1 MIMNYAEIFNNLV
14 LSFKNAFDK
23 TGVENA
29 VIGISGGIDSALAC
43 AAACKALGRTKVKGF
58 FMPYKTSSEHS
69 YNDAFKLS
77 EKYGFKLEVVDISA
91 AADAFI
97 NMSDNIT
104 PLRKGNIMARCRMV
118 VLFDKA
124 AEHRGVVI
132 GTSNRTELL
141 LGYGTW
147 YGDTASGI
155 NIIGELYKR
164 EVYGVSAAA
173 DMVESIMKKAPTAD
187 LWPNQ
192 TDEAELGLT
201 YELIDDILYDI
212 EQQHLCRSEL
222 YKKYDKES
230 VDKIINRV
238 ISNSFKRH
246 TPFICQSGISKRS
259 AIDEKIFLNLD
270 K

>member
-1 MIMNYAEIFNNLV
+1 MNYSDILDNLV

-23 TGVENA
+23 TGAENA
-29 VIGISGGIDSALAC
+29 VIGISGGIDSALVSSIAC
-43 AAACKALGRTKVKGF
+43 AAIGKERVKGF
-58 FMPYKTSSEHS
+58 FMPYKTSSEYS
-69 YNDAFKLS
+69 YNDAHKLS
-77 EKYGFKLEVVDISA
+77 EKYGFKLEVIDISA

-97 NMSDNIT
+97 NMCGNVT

-118 VLFDKA
+118 ILFDKA
-124 AEHRGVVI
+124 AEHSGVVI

-164 EVYGVSAAA
+164 EVYGVSAAV
-173 DMVESIMKKAPTAD
+173 DMVESIMIKAPTAD
-187 LWPNQ
+187 LWPGQ

-201 YELIDDILYDI
+201 YELIDNILYDI
-212 EQQHLCRSEL
+212 EQLHLCKDEL

-230 VDKIINRV
+230 VDKIIKRV

-246 TPFICQSGISKRS
+246 TPFICQSGINKRD
-259 AIDEKIFLNLD
+259 AIDENIFLNLD

>member
-1 MIMNYAEIFNNLV
+1 MNYSEILDNLV

-23 TGVENA
+23 TGAENA

-43 AAACKALGRTKVKGF
+43 AVACKALGAKKVKGF

-69 YNDAFKLS
+69 YNDAHKLS
-77 EKYGFKLEVVDISA
+77 EKYGFKLEFVDISV

-97 NMSDNIT
+97 NMSSNIT

-124 AEHRGVVI
+124 AEHSGIVV

-147 YGDTASGI
+147 YGDTASSI
-155 NIIGELYKR
+155 NIVGELYKR
-164 EVYGVSAAA
+164 EVYGVSAKAG
-173 DMVESIMKKAPTAD
+173 MVESIMKKAPTAD
-187 LWPNQ
+187 LWPGQ
-192 TDEAELGLT
+192 TDESELGFT
-201 YELIDDILYDI
+201 YELIDNILYDI
-212 EQQHLCRSEL
+212 EQQHLGRNEL
-222 YKKYDKES
+222 YEKYDKES
-230 VDKIINRV
+230 VDKIIKRI

-246 TPFICQSGISKRS
+246 TAFICKSGIDKRS
-259 AIDEKIFLNLD
+259 NINENIFLNLD

>member
-1 MIMNYAEIFNNLV
+1 MDCSEIFNNLV
-14 LSFKNAFDK
+14 LSFKNAFSK
-23 TGVENA
+23 TGAENA
-29 VIGISGGIDSALAC
+29 VIGISGGIDSALSCAVAC
-43 AAACKALGRTKVKGF
+43 TALGKERVKGY

-69 YNDAFKLS
+69 YTDALKLS
-77 EKYGFKLEVVDISA
+77 EKYGFKLEVVDISS

-97 NMSDNIT
+97 NLSNNIT

-118 VLFDKA
+118 ILFDKA
-124 AEHRGVVI
+124 AEHNGVVA

-155 NIIGELYKR
+155 NIVGELYKR

-173 DMVESIMKKAPTAD
+173 GMVESIMKKAPTAD
-187 LWPNQ
+187 LWPGQ
-192 TDEAELGLT
+192 TDETELGFT
-201 YELIDDILYDI
+201 YELIDNILYDI
-212 EQQHLCRSEL
+212 EQQHSGRNEL

-230 VDKIINRV
+230 VDKIIKRV

-246 TPFICQSGISKRS
+246 TAFICQSGIDKRS
-259 AIDEKIFLNLD
+259 NIDENIFLNLD

>member
-1 MIMNYAEIFNNLV
+1 MNYSEILDNLL
-14 LSFKNAFDK
+14 LSLKNAFDK
-23 TGVENA
+23 TGAENA

-43 AAACKALGRTKVKGF
+43 AAACKALGANKVKGF

-69 YNDAFKLS
+69 YNDAHKLS
-77 EKYGFKLEVVDISA
+77 EKYGFKLEVVDISV

-97 NMSDNIT
+97 NMSSNIT

-124 AEHRGVVI
+124 AELSGVVI

-164 EVYGVSAAA
+164 EVYGVSGAA
-173 DMVESIMKKAPTAD
+173 DMVESIMTKAPTAD
-187 LWPNQ
+187 LWPGQ

-201 YELIDDILYDI
+201 YELIDNILYDI
-212 EQQHLCRSEL
+212 EQQHLCKDEL

-230 VDKIINRV
+230 VDKIIKRV
-238 ISNSFKRH
+238 ISNSFKRR
-246 TPFICQSGISKRS
+246 TPFICQSGINKRC
-259 AIDEKIFLNLD
+259 AIDENIFLNLD

>member
-1 MIMNYAEIFNNLV
+1 MNYSDIFNNLT
-14 LSFKNAFDK
+14 LSFKNAFNM
-23 TGVENA
+23 TGAENA

-43 AAACKALGRTKVKGF
+43 AAACNALGEKKVKGF

-69 YNDAFKLS
+69 YLDAVKLS
-77 EKYGFKLEVVDISA
+77 EKYGFKLEVADISA

-97 NMSDNIT
+97 NMGGGNIT

-124 AEHRGVVI
+124 AEHNAVVI

-147 YGDTASGI
+147 YGDTASSV
-155 NIIGELYKR
+155 NLLGELYKR
-164 EVYGVSAAA
+164 EVYGVSEAAG
-173 DMVESIMKKAPTAD
+173 MVESIMKKAPTAD
-187 LWPNQ
+187 LWPGQ

-201 YELIDDILYDI
+201 YELLDNVLYDI
-212 EQQHLCRSEL
+212 EQQHLNRNEL
-222 YKKYDKES
+222 YEKYDKES
-230 VDKIINRV
+230 VDKIIKRV

-246 TPFICQSGISKRS
+246 TPFICQSGINKRGV
-259 AIDEKIFLNLD
+259 IDENIFLNLD

>member
-1 MIMNYAEIFNNLV
+1 MNYSDIFENLV
-14 LSFKNAFDK
+14 LSFKNAFSK
-23 TGVENA
+23 TGAQNA

-43 AAACKALGRTKVKGF
+43 AVACKALGNEKVQGF

-69 YNDAFKLS
+69 YNDAVELS
-77 EKYGFKLEVVDISA
+77 KKYGFKLEVIDISA

-97 NMSDNIT
+97 NMCDNIS

-118 VLFDKA
+118 ALFDKA
-124 AEHRGVVI
+124 AELSGVVI

-147 YGDTASGI
+147 YGDTASSI

-187 LWPNQ
+187 LWPGQ

-201 YELIDDILYDI
+201 YELIDNVLCDI
-212 EQQHLCRSEL
+212 EQQHLCKDEL

-230 VDKIINRV
+230 VDKIIKRV
-238 ISNSFKRH
+238 IFNSFKRR
-246 TPFICQSGISKRS
+246 TPFICQSGINKRS
-259 AIDEKIFLNLD
+259 AIDENLFLNLD

>member
-1 MIMNYAEIFNNLV
+1 MNYSDILDNLV

-23 TGVENA
+23 TGAENA
-29 VIGISGGIDSALAC
+29 VIGISGGIDSALVSSIAC
-43 AAACKALGRTKVKGF
+43 AAIGKERVKGF
-58 FMPYKTSSEHS
+58 FMPYKTSSEYS
-69 YNDAFKLS
+69 YNDAHKLS
-77 EKYGFKLEVVDISA
+77 EKYGFKLEVIDIST

-97 NMSDNIT
+97 NICGNVT

-118 VLFDKA
+118 ILFDKA
-124 AEHRGVVI
+124 AEHSGVVI

-164 EVYGVSAAA
+164 EVYGVSAAV
-173 DMVESIMKKAPTAD
+173 DMVESIMIKAPTAD
-187 LWPNQ
+187 LWPGQ

-201 YELIDDILYDI
+201 YELIDNILYDI
-212 EQQHLCRSEL
+212 EQLHLCKDEL

-230 VDKIINRV
+230 VDKIIKRV

-246 TPFICQSGISKRS
+246 TPFICQSGINKRGS
-259 AIDEKIFLNLD
+259 IDENIFLNLD